1 MTRRENVGE
10 SSRSLEEA
18 GPAAERLRPSPVF
31 QPDNSCCFCL
41 SLKSGTAI
49 ISILHSLFYLG
60 LIIWSVEF
68 YINQSD
74 RDTLSLTERAGG
86 REKGEK
92 YKLEQHTYL
101 PSGKYTSTFL
111 VSIGTF

>member
-1 MTRRENVGE
+1 MTRREDAGE
-10 SSRSLEEA
+10 SSRSVEEA

-60 LIIWSVEF
+60 LIIWSVELF
-68 YINQSD
+68 INQSA
-74 RDTLSLTERAGG
+74 RDTLALTEREGG
-86 REKGEK
+86 REGGRE
-92 YKLEQHTYL
+92 ERNTN
-101 PSGKYTSTFL
+101 
-111 VSIGTF
+111 